1 MDKMGAQRQNNYP
14 NSAPTYKGQAML
26 SHYAPPGQNHGPAAY
41 LPRGVPS
48 MPHHLG
54 DSNISALANG
64 MGGMNLHAS
73 FGSSGASKSGS
84 QVSGG
89 SSEYGGIPLT
99 QPQGLWV
106 PNQQAFSNVYH
117 GLPGTTQSQSAM
129 PHSPGMYTPV
139 GPYMHQISYQY
150 GHAMVENSPMPPSWT
165 SRVSSAEMPSLMTPR
180 RDSISSNEPDL
191 PGTPYTGYGVY
202 RNGTAVIDRS
212 PSGVYTHSATPSPSQ
227 IAHPYGLAQMGK
239 VQSMTTLP
247 PQLMM
252 LLQQE
257 PPIPRAI
264 PAPSSP
270 LKPLD
275 RSLENKNGET
285 NVYIRGL
292 LPETTDDMLHNWGSR
307 FGDIQSSKSI
317 IDLKTNLCKGFG
329 FIKYHNFEDAENCIR
344 GFHYLGYEVSFA
356 RESFYAKLKKFADE
370 NNTNL
375 YVSNIPKNMNEHEL
389 GAIFAPHKVCSSRIL
404 RDSSGNGRGVGFAR
418 FETREIC
425 EEIIRSFNNTPVAKP
440 GGEEHLIQIRYS
452 DTHEQKLLKQ
462 QTAAGRQFRAAEY
475 DLGVAQARN
484 GSLYHPERLLN
495 LSAMDQEAANEFEV
509 FLQAQTQP
517 ATPYIPQA
525 PRIRSW
531 VPPVTTALSIQRS
544 TLHPMSQAS
553 VPSIGKVDG
562 DGSIPEQESDA
573 KTNPTTP
580 VKASAEN
587 VAPSSRGSS
596 HRE

>member
-1 MDKMGAQRQNNYP
+1 MDKIGAQRQNNYP

-26 SHYAPPGQNHGPAAY
+26 GHYALPGQNHGPAAY
-41 LPRGVPS
+41 LPRGVPT

-54 DSNISALANG
+54 DSNISALTNG

-84 QVSGG
+84 QVSGS

-117 GLPGTTQSQSAM
+117 GLPGAIQPQSAL
-129 PHSPGMYTPV
+129 PHPPGMYTPV
-139 GPYMHQISYQY
+139 GPYMHQISYQH
-150 GHAMVENSPMPPSWT
+150 GHAMVDNNPMPPSWA

-227 IAHPYGLAQMGK
+227 MAHPYSLAQMGK
-239 VQSMTTLP
+239 VQSLTTLP

-257 PPIPRAI
+257 PLIPRAI

-285 NVYIRGL
+285 NVYVRGL

-317 IDLKTNLCKGFG
+317 IDLKTNLCKG
-329 FIKYHNFEDAENCIR
+329 
-344 GFHYLGYEVSFA
+344 
-356 RESFYAKLKKFADE
+356 
-370 NNTNL
+370 
-375 YVSNIPKNMNEHEL
+375 
-389 GAIFAPHKVCSSRIL
+389 
-404 RDSSGNGRGVGFAR
+404 
-418 FETREIC
+418 
-425 EEIIRSFNNTPVAKP
+425 
-440 GGEEHLIQIRYS
+440 
-452 DTHEQKLLKQ
+452 
-462 QTAAGRQFRAAEY
+462 
-475 DLGVAQARN
+475 
-484 GSLYHPERLLN
+484 
-495 LSAMDQEAANEFEV
+495 
-509 FLQAQTQP
+509 
-517 ATPYIPQA
+517 
-525 PRIRSW
+525 
-531 VPPVTTALSIQRS
+531 
-544 TLHPMSQAS
+544 
-553 VPSIGKVDG
+553 
-562 DGSIPEQESDA
+562 
-573 KTNPTTP
+573 
-580 VKASAEN
+580 
-587 VAPSSRGSS
+587 
-596 HRE
+596 